1 MTTRPDRFVRVE
13 PIMGTVVGVDLRD
26 PRSARQVAAVDRFF
40 EALREVDRRLSPWRA
55 DSEVS
60 RLAAGALLEAHA
72 SPDLRWVLAVCDHL
86 AATSNGAFD
95 ARHHRPDGRLDPSG
109 FVKGWAIEEA
119 AAHLDDAG
127 IRNYAVNAG
136 GDILVRGRPDVLS
149 GQSSA
154 AAPPSAARW
163 RVGIRHPDRADRVAT
178 VISISDLAVA
188 TSGLYER
195 GAHIR
200 DPRTGAA
207 PTELRSLTVVGP
219 SLAWADAYATAGF
232 VMGRAG
238 IDWVARHPGYD
249 AIAITSDD
257 RVVRT
262 STEFSRSSHPTALPW
277 AS

>member
-1 MTTRPDRFVRVE
+1 MTGTAERLLRVE
-13 PIMGTVVGVDLRD
+13 PIMGTVVGVDIRD
-26 PRSARQVAAVDRFF
+26 PRSAGQVGAVDRFF
-40 EALREVDRRLSPWRA
+40 DALREIDRRFSPWRA
-55 DSEVS
+55 DSEIS
-60 RLAAGALLEAHA
+60 RVAAGELPERDA
-72 SPDLRWVLAVCDHL
+72 SADLRWILAVCDHL
-86 AATSNGAFD
+86 ATSSGGAFD
-95 ARHHRPDGRLDPSG
+95 ARHHRPDAGLDPSG

-119 AAHLDDAG
+119 ATQLEDAG

-136 GDILVRGRPDVLS
+136 GDILVRGRPDAAS
-149 GQSSA
+149 GTGSA
-154 AAPPSAARW
+154 TAGRAGW

-232 VMGRAG
+232 VMGLAG
-238 IDWVARHPGYD
+238 ITWVTRHPGYH
-249 AIAITSDD
+249 AIAITADD
-257 RVVRT
+257 RIVRT
-262 STEFSRSSHPTALPW
+262 ASEFSGSSQPAALSW